1 MYLDYPFI
9 LSKINLGQYK
19 MEQQTPISTKSRVK
33 VLKSQKAQ
41 FFIPSFVFLG
51 GLEGIYIFHLIVQM
65 VALKM

>member
-19 MEQQTPISTKSRVK
+19 MEQQTPISMKSRMK

-41 FFIPSFVFLG
+41 FFISSLVFW
-51 GLEGIYIFHLIVQM
+51 EG
-65 VALKM
+65 